1 MFGVEQPQVKIL
13 YKNLFLPRFLLIGV
27 IKFDDIVSFKLFFS
41 ILVIIKAI
49 VVDQVVE
56 VLSSEN
62 HISYIR

>member
-1 MFGVEQPQVKIL
+1 M
-13 YKNLFLPRFLLIGV
+13 IGV

-56 VLSSEN
+56 VLASGN
-62 HISYIR
+62 DISYIR